1 MALSFTRFKDR
12 IWFLFDGILRRIP
25 TAPGWVERATYGGF
39 GWMLTAAYHLPGT
52 PLKPTNIALAKILG
66 RPKPSELHRD
76 WIAKMKLGLAR
87 MEMLRNGETEALDE
101 MLEIPDVATL
111 NAALAEGRGAVLVMP
126 HCQASIAMVRGLAA
140 RYPTLMLVRESK
152 QDARAATQH
161 SYYVHLGCE
170 CIDVRR
176 TPEAKV
182 ARAVLKALKS
192 GMLVVGVV
200 DRIKATPPEGTTYDK
215 TRDMV
220 QVTSFGQPI
229 GMVGWPARFAGKLKS
244 PILPAM
250 VVQSDTAITLALG
263 TPLSP
268 DSLEG
273 TTQGI
278 ASALE
283 TFLRKTPQ
291 DWLFVYDKQW
301 VRVLRAA
308 AAQVR

>member
-12 IWFLFDGILRRIP
+12 IWFLFDGILRRIR
-25 TAPGWVERATYGGF
+25 TAPDWVERATYGAF
-39 GWMLTAAYHLPGT
+39 GGLLSVAYHLPGA
-52 PLKPTNIALAKILG
+52 PLKPTNVALAKILG
-66 RPKPSELHRD
+66 RTKPSDLHRD
-76 WIAKMKLGLAR
+76 WIAQMKLGLAR
-87 MEMLRNGETEALDE
+87 MEMLRNGETDALDA

-111 NAALAEGRGAVLVMP
+111 EAALAEGHGAVLVMP
-126 HCQASIAMVRGLAA
+126 HCQASISMVRGLAA

-200 DRIKATPPEGTTYDK
+200 DRIKATPPKDTTYDK

-220 QVTSFGQPI
+220 RVTSFGQPI

-250 VVQSDTAITLALG
+250 VVQTDTAITLELG
-263 TPLSP
+263 APLTPG
-268 DSLEG
+268 SLEE
-273 TTQGI
+273 TTQGV

-283 TFLRKTPQ
+283 SFVRKAPQ
-291 DWLFVYDKQW
+291 DWLFIYDKQW
-301 VRVLRAA
+301 ARVLRAA
-308 AAQVR
+308 AAQLP